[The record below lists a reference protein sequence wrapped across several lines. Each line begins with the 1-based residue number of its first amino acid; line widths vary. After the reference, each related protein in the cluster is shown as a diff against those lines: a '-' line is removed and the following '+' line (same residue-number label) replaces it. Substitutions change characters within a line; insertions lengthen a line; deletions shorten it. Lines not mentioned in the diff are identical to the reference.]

1 MTTWPNSAHP
11 VNMPVRFDRW
21 NSLSD
26 FDYRSSGIYDNG
38 TAICFIIN
46 RKIEG
51 YQLPTLIHQRV
62 EMARD
67 GRNPAVICRMPSG
80 WAVLGDTQVTPGY
93 AILLSDPVM
102 PDLNALSLV
111 DRVVYLRD
119 MSIIGD
125 ALLEVTGAALINYE
139 ILGNTDRALHAH
151 LVPRY
156 ADEPDE
162 QRRKPIWFIDLAKAP
177 KFDPERDR
185 ALMEKIA
192 QAIQKRLTGNPKSQM
207 MNFPVLPS

>member
-1 MTTWPNSAHP
+1 
-11 VNMPVRFDRW
+11 
-21 NSLSD
+21 
-26 FDYRSSGIYDNG
+26 
-38 TAICFIIN
+38 
-46 RKIEG
+46 
-51 YQLPTLIHQRV
+51 
-62 EMARD
+62 MARD

-93 AILLSDPVM
+93 AILLSDPVVS
-102 PDLNALSLV
+102 DLNALSLD
-111 DRVVYLRD
+111 DRAVYLRD

-162 QRRKPIWFIDLAKAP
+162 QRRKPIWFCDLAKAP
-177 KFDPERDR
+177 RFDPKRDR
-185 ALMEKIA
+185 ELMRIIA
-192 QAIQKRLTGNPKSQM
+192 QAIQKRLTRYAIA
-207 MNFPVLPS
+207 

>member
-1 MTTWPNSAHP
+1 M
-11 VNMPVRFDRW
+11 
-21 NSLSD
+21 
-26 FDYRSSGIYDNG
+26 
-38 TAICFIIN
+38 
-46 RKIEG
+46 
-51 YQLPTLIHQRV
+51 PTLIHQRV

-80 WAVLGDTQVTPGY
+80 WAVLADTQVTPGY
-93 AILLSDPVM
+93 AILLSDPVV
-102 PDLNALSLV
+102 PDLNALSLE
-111 DRVVYLRD
+111 DRAVYLLD

-162 QRRKPIWFIDLAKAP
+162 QRRKPIWFLDMAKAP
-177 KFDPERDR
+177 KFDPERDSE
-185 ALMEKIA
+185 LMGKLA
-192 QAIQKRLTGNPKSQM
+192 QAIQKRLARNA
-207 MNFPVLPS
+207 NV